1 MSEVPV
7 DGWNKWRLHARASET
22 DAEQD
27 KAWCFLGER
36 ASCAGTWSAASLNGD
51 VQEIVGG
58 DNNEHLVRIKSG
70 RLKMRGKI
78 KQQQARTGLCSRLIL
93 RGKKKESN
101 LRVVSC
107 GV

>member
-1 MSEVPV
+1 VSEVPV
-7 DGWNKWRLHARASET
+7 DGWNKWRLHARASKT

-70 RLKMRGKI
+70 RLKMIGKI
-78 KQQQARTGLCSRLIL
+78 ITAASKNWVVFSTNFTG
-93 RGKKKESN
+93 KKESN